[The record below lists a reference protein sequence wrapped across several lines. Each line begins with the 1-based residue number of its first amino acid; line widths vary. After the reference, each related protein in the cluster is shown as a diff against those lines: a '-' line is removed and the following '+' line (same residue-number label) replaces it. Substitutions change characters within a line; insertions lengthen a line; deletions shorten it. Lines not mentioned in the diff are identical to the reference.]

1 MEETIDLSKLF
12 KILKKNMKYLIILPI
27 VFLVLSMVIT
37 FIFMTPKYSSSTQV
51 LVNQKETDNQMMAQ
65 QVQSDL
71 QLVNTYSE
79 IIKSPRILDKVSK
92 NLKGKYS
99 SGEIAGMLTVTNQA
113 ESQILNITVENE
125 SRENAGKVANE
136 IANVF
141 SKEASKIM
149 KIDNVSIL
157 SEADNNGSKV
167 SPKPLINAVV
177 GVFLG
182 LIIAL
187 IIIFLKEI
195 LDKRIKTEEDV
206 EEHLSIPV
214 LGIIQ
219 RFDQ

>member
-12 KILKKNMKYLIILPI
+12 AILKKNIKYLIILPV
-27 VFLVLSMVIT
+27 VFLILSMVLT
-37 FIFMTPKYSSSTQV
+37 FVLMTPKYSTSTQV
-51 LVNQKETDNQMMAQ
+51 LVNQKETDSQLMAQ

-79 IIKSPRILDKVSK
+79 ILKSPRILDKVSK

-99 SGEIAGMLTVTNQA
+99 SGEIAGMLTVSNQA
-113 ESQILNITVENE
+113 ESKILNITVENE

-141 SKEASKIM
+141 SKEVSDIM
-149 KIDNVSIL
+149 NVDNVSIL
-157 SEADNNGSKV
+157 SKADNNGSKV
-167 SPKPLINAVV
+167 SPKPLLNAIV

-206 EEHLSIPV
+206 EEQLDLPV
-214 LGIIQ
+214 LGTIQ

>member
-1 MEETIDLSKLF
+1 MFT
-12 KILKKNMKYLIILPI
+12 ILKKNIKYLIILPI
-27 VFLVLSMVIT
+27 VFLVLSILIT
-37 FIFMTPKYSSSTQV
+37 FSFMTPKYSNSTQV

-99 SGEIAGMLTVTNQA
+99 SNEISGMLTVSNQA
-113 ESQILNITVENE
+113 ESKILNITVENE

-141 SKEASKIM
+141 SKEVKDIM
-149 KIDNVSIL
+149 NVDNVSIL
-157 SEADNNGSKV
+157 SKADNNGSKV

-182 LIIAL
+182 LIVAL

-206 EEHLSIPV
+206 EEQLNIPV

-219 RFDQ
+219 KFD

>member
-12 KILKKNMKYLIILPI
+12 AILKKNIKYLIILPV
-27 VFLVLSMVIT
+27 VFLILSMVLT
-37 FIFMTPKYSSSTQV
+37 FVLMTPKYSTSTQV
-51 LVNQKETDNQMMAQ
+51 LVNQKETDSQLMAQ

-79 IIKSPRILDKVSK
+79 ILKSPRILDKVSK

-99 SGEIAGMLTVTNQA
+99 SGEIAGMLTVSNHA
-113 ESQILNITVENE
+113 ESKILNITVENE

-141 SKEASKIM
+141 SKEVSDIM
-149 KIDNVSIL
+149 NVDNVSIL
-157 SEADNNGSKV
+157 SKADNNGSKV
-167 SPKPLINAVV
+167 SPKPLLNAIV

-206 EEHLSIPV
+206 EEQLDLPV
-214 LGIIQ
+214 LGTIQ